1 VLGQSPQTR
10 DQLTG
15 HGHDDLLRMCAPGA
29 ERSIA
34 CAQPGLGIPGLRE
47 TSLAAA
53 LAPGRYRR
61 RQAQVMPAWSRV
73 IHAGQVHKCG
83 EARDRPRQR
92 PATEGLERFDDGR
105 EPPGIAVCVACW
117 CQPLEPCGVCGHR
130 PHLCLHD
137 ALVRGGGTHD
147 LAEPA
152 PVRWAPG
159 GPAGRPE
166 IMSSHTGCEATLG
179 RLQSVARLVTRTTQ
193 VTHGIVFDVG
203 DIDRGAIPG
212 APQPSPWEGIPTSGV
227 DTVARRLWDQG
238 GGDDPAVVAGLG
250 QIAGAPGPT
259 GARFIDE
266 DQVCGG

>member
-1 VLGQSPQTR
+1 
-10 DQLTG
+10 
-15 HGHDDLLRMCAPGA
+15 MCAGTA
-29 ERSIA
+29 RTYA
-34 CAQPGLGIPGLRE
+34 CKTL
-47 TSLAAA
+47 
-53 LAPGRYRR
+53 
-61 RQAQVMPAWSRV
+61 
-73 IHAGQVHKCG
+73 
-83 EARDRPRQR
+83 
-92 PATEGLERFDDGR
+92 
-105 EPPGIAVCVACW
+105 W
-117 CQPLEPCGVCGHR
+117 C
-130 PHLCLHD
+130 
-137 ALVRGGGTHD
+137 AGGGTHD
-147 LAEPA
+147 LAEPV

-166 IMSSHTGCEATLG
+166 IMSSQTGCEATLG

-212 APQPSPWEGIPTSGV
+212 APQPGPWYGIPTSGV

-238 GGDDPAVVAGLG
+238 GGNDPAVVAGLG